1 MGDVLDDIH
10 PTPTF
15 APKLL
20 YYVLPCHDAHSV
32 FIEIRLE
39 ATISERVQIICIEV
53 ENLWITHMKAAYHHG
68 GEPWMCLDL
77 KGQLCVYQST
87 EILGKL

>member
-1 MGDVLDDIH
+1 MYTKLKGHMYLWDDVLDDIH

-32 FIEIRLE
+32 FIEIRLD
-39 ATISERVQIICIEV
+39 ATISERVHFTCIRV
-53 ENLWITHMKAAYHHG
+53 E
-68 GEPWMCLDL
+68 
-77 KGQLCVYQST
+77 
-87 EILGKL
+87 KL

>member
-1 MGDVLDDIH
+1 MGMRNVFQIKRTHVFMGDVLDDIH

-39 ATISERVQIICIEV
+39 AMISERVQITCIGV
-53 ENLWITHMKAAYHHG
+53 E
-68 GEPWMCLDL
+68 
-77 KGQLCVYQST
+77 
-87 EILGKL
+87 KL

>member
-1 MGDVLDDIH
+1 MYTNLKGHMYLWDDVLDDIH

-32 FIEIRLE
+32 FIEITFD
-39 ATISERVQIICIEV
+39 ATIRERVHFTSIRV
-53 ENLWITHMKAAYHHG
+53 E
-68 GEPWMCLDL
+68 
-77 KGQLCVYQST
+77 
-87 EILGKL
+87 KL

>member
-1 MGDVLDDIH
+1 MYSHLKGHMYLWEDVLVDIH

-39 ATISERVQIICIEV
+39 A
-53 ENLWITHMKAAYHHG
+53 N
-68 GEPWMCLDL
+68 D
-77 KGQLCVYQST
+77 
-87 EILGKL
+87 